1 MSKQPW
7 EKIPK
12 DELEIVRKHCHHDL
26 HYENKSVEFVRED
39 ESYELR
45 CCACGFLTASI
56 PYKKL
61 MERYLQDIDGPLCC
75 AMCGCYMKKGEPH
88 SMDDGEPVH
97 SKCLWGDD
105 W

>member
-1 MSKQPW
+1 MQR
-7 EKIPK
+7 I
-12 DELEIVRKHCHHDL
+12 
-26 HYENKSVEFVRED
+26 KSGTWFGIAMMVV
-39 ESYELR
+39 
-45 CCACGFLTASI
+45 FLIALTSALVSRAG
-56 PYKKL
+56 

-97 SKCLWGDD
+97 SKCLWGDN